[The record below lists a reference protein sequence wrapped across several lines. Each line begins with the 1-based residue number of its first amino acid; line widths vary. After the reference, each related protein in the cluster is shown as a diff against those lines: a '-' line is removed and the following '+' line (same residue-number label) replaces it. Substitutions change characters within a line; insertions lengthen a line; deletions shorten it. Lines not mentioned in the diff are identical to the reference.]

1 MEAEIIPMCEDQG
14 MAIVPWGTL
23 SGGQLLSTEQKKQA
37 EQDPRARKG
46 YGLSENDAK
55 VSMAL
60 EQIAGRKS
68 TTVQAVVGNDNAPQ
82 RGTN

>member
-37 EQDPRARKG
+37 EQDPKARKG
-46 YGLSENDAK
+46 YDLSENDAK

-68 TTVQAVVGNDNAPQ
+68 TTVQAVVRYDNTPQ